1 MAAPWAG
8 SAPRCGDGGLG
19 HGGEVLLK
27 ILREGGRGWEAG
39 EEGGSGSMAPE
50 DDGWPQKLNR
60 MKYDGGQPMRVDE
73 G

>member
-1 MAAPWAG
+1 M
-8 SAPRCGDGGLG
+8 
-19 HGGEVLLK
+19 LLK